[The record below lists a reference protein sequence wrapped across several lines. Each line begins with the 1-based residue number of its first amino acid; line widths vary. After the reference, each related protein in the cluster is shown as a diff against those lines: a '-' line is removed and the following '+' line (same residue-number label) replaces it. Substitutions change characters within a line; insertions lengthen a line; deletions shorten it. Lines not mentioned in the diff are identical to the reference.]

1 MANHKTPSEK
11 VQTEGIESVPG
22 QNHRHE
28 VSGTTSPDEAASPA
42 QLDDP
47 VESVPFSTIMA
58 IVFMGMSY
66 VPAISCG
73 LVLVVRIPPRL
84 ELPLVTWRTLCG
96 FREAGPWPRLSPLL
110 RVV

>member
-22 QNHRHE
+22 QNHGHE

-47 VESVPFSTIMA
+47 VESVPFSTIM
-58 IVFMGMSY
+58 GMSY

-73 LVLVVRIPPRL
+73 LVLVVRIL
-84 ELPLVTWRTLCG
+84 AQIG
-96 FREAGPWPRLSPLL
+96 FGAGIIFVSYPGITELL
-110 RVV
+110 RNKYR